1 MPEKKPRTAY
11 YTNDA
16 FMEDTKNGQIW
27 RIAIVTEN
35 EAGYIPGGAFSSLQS
50 AQDWC
55 GTRNS
60 LSNLSEQDVSDIVAS
75 SFRAGP
81 VNS

>member
-1 MPEKKPRTAY
+1 MPDKKPRTAY

-16 FMEDTKNGQIW
+16 FMEDTKHGQIW

-35 EAGYIPGGAFSSLQS
+35 EPGYIPGGAFNSLQS

-55 GTRNS
+55 ATRNS

-81 VNS
+81 VNL